1 MAKTSWVRTISAQ
14 TARRLALTRQRLA
27 GKTSKPNAD
36 GIFETVK
43 EIGCLQLDP
52 TNVVAPSHQL
62 VVFSRVGPYQPK
74 HLDTLLWQERRLF
87 ESWAHAASIVV
98 TDHYPIHHWI
108 IRRMAAG
115 KGYWHGFTASGD
127 RQAQRVLA
135 WMKANDALRRS
146 ILHQIRDRG
155 PLPSRAFED
164 QSTGA
169 WRSSGWNN
177 GRNVG
182 MMLFYLQRTGQ
193 LMVAGR
199 SGGQKLWDLPGRCL
213 PDWTPKT
220 RLGEPA
226 IVRWAAEI
234 SLRALGVAPAA
245 DIGDYFIRGKY
256 PNLAAALSS
265 LEKQGRI
272 VPVTVR
278 EGDQSWPGTWYVH
291 ADDLALLDRVEA
303 GTWTPRTTM
312 LSPFDNLIIQRKRA
326 SRMFGFDYTM
336 EIYVPVAKRRYGYYA
351 MPVLH
356 EDRLVARVDPAM
368 NRDTKRLSIRQV
380 SAEPGCEDISVARA
394 TQETIAGLATFLGA
408 SAIDYDGRVPPRWRR
423 TLTT

>member
-1 MAKTSWVRTISAQ
+1 MAGA
-14 TARRLALTRQRLA
+14 
-27 GKTSKPNAD
+27 TSKPTPD
-36 GIFETVK
+36 GILDVARDLGF
-43 EIGCLQLDP
+43 LQLDP
-52 TNVVAPSHQL
+52 TSVVAPSHQL

-74 HLDTLLWQERRLF
+74 HLETLLWDERRLF

-98 TDHYPIHHWI
+98 TEHYPIYRWI
-108 IRRMAAG
+108 MQRVATG
-115 KGYWHGFTASGD
+115 KGFWHGFSASGE

-146 ILHQIRDRG
+146 MLRQIRERG

-182 MMLFYLQRTGQ
+182 MMLFYLQMMGQ

-199 SGGQKLWDLPGRCL
+199 SGGQKLWDLPERSL
-213 PDWTPKT
+213 PPWTPKT

-234 SLRALGVAPAA
+234 SLRALGVASPADIREHFIRWKYVNLPAA
-245 DIGDYFIRGKY
+245 
-256 PNLAAALSS
+256 LEL

-272 VPVTVR
+272 LPVGIRDTD
-278 EGDQSWPGTWYVH
+278 GSWPGTWYVH
-291 ADDLALLDRVEA
+291 ADDLALLDRIEA
-303 GTWTPRTTM
+303 GGWRPRTTL
-312 LSPFDNLIIQRKRA
+312 LSPFDNLIIDRRRT

-336 EIYVPVAKRRYGYYA
+336 EIYVPAAKRRYGYFA

-368 NRDTKRLSIRQV
+368 NRDNKRLSIRRLTV
-380 SAEPGCEDISVARA
+380 ESGCEDLQVARA
-394 TQETIAGLATFLGA
+394 TRDAIAGLATFLGA
-408 SAIDYDGRVPPRWRR
+408 VAIDYDGDVPVRWRR
-423 TLTT
+423 ALNA

>member
-1 MAKTSWVRTISAQ
+1 MRTISAE
-14 TARRLALTRQRLA
+14 TARRLAITRQRLA
-27 GKTSKPNAD
+27 GATSKPTPD
-36 GIFETVK
+36 GILDVARDLGF
-43 EIGCLQLDP
+43 LQLDP
-52 TNVVAPSHQL
+52 TSVVAPSHQL

-74 HLDTLLWQERRLF
+74 HLETLLWDERRLF

-98 TDHYPIHHWI
+98 TEHYPIYRWI
-108 IRRMAAG
+108 MQRVATG
-115 KGYWHGFTASGD
+115 KGFWHGFSASGE

-135 WMKANDALRRS
+135 WIKANDALRRS
-146 ILHQIRDRG
+146 MLRQIRERG

-182 MMLFYLQRTGQ
+182 MMLFYLQMMGQ

-199 SGGQKLWDLPGRCL
+199 SGGQKLWDLPERSL
-213 PDWTPKT
+213 PPWTPKT

-234 SLRALGVAPAA
+234 SLRALGVASPTDIREHFIRWKYVNLPAA
-245 DIGDYFIRGKY
+245 
-256 PNLAAALSS
+256 LAL

-272 VPVTVR
+272 LPVGIRDTD
-278 EGDQSWPGTWYVH
+278 GSWPGTWYVH
-291 ADDLALLDRVEA
+291 ADDLALLDRIEA
-303 GTWTPRTTM
+303 GGWRPRTTL
-312 LSPFDNLIIQRKRA
+312 LSPFDNLIIDRRRT

-336 EIYVPVAKRRYGYYA
+336 EIYVPAAKRRYGYFA

-368 NRDTKRLSIRQV
+368 NRDNKRLSIRRLTV
-380 SAEPGCEDISVARA
+380 ESGCEDLQVARA
-394 TQETIAGLATFLGA
+394 TRDAIAGLATFLGA
-408 SAIDYDGRVPPRWRR
+408 VAIDYDGNVPVRWRR
-423 TLTT
+423 ALNA

>member
-1 MAKTSWVRTISAQ
+1 VRIISAT
-14 TARRLALTRQRLA
+14 TARRLAITRQRLA
-27 GKTSKPNAD
+27 GKTGNPTAE
-36 GIFETVK
+36 GIFDVIK
-43 EIGCLQLDP
+43 DLGFLQLDP

-62 VVFSRVGPYQPK
+62 VLFSRVGPYPGK
-74 HLDTLLWQERRLF
+74 HLETLLWEERRLF

-98 TDHYPIHHWI
+98 TEHYPIYHWMMQRI
-108 IRRMAAG
+108 ASG
-115 KGYWHGFTASGD
+115 KGFWHGFTASGE

-146 ILHQIRDRG
+146 MLRQIREHG

-177 GRNVG
+177 GRSVG
-182 MMLFYLQRTGQ
+182 MMLFYLQMMGP

-199 SGGQKLWDLPGRCL
+199 SGNQKLWDLSERCL
-213 PDWTPKT
+213 PAWTPKT

-234 SLRALGVAPAA
+234 SLRALGVATPAEIRDHFIRWKYVNLPAA
-245 DIGDYFIRGKY
+245 LG
-256 PNLAAALSS
+256 S

-272 VPVTVR
+272 VPVSVQDDDR
-278 EGDQSWPGTWYVH
+278 SWPGPWYVH
-291 ADDLALLDRVEA
+291 ADDLALLDQIEA
-303 GTWTPRTTM
+303 GTWSPRTTL
-312 LSPFDNLIIQRKRA
+312 LSPFDNLIINRKRT

-336 EIYVPVAKRRYGYYA
+336 EIYVPAAKRRYGYFA

-368 NRDTKRLSIRQV
+368 KRDIKRLSIGRV
-380 SAEPGCEDISVARA
+380 SVEPGCDDPQAARA
-394 TQETIAGLATFLGA
+394 TREAIAGLATFLGA
-408 SAIDYDGRVPPRWRR
+408 RGIDYDGEVPARWRR
-423 TLTT
+423 ALSA

>member
-1 MAKTSWVRTISAQ
+1 MRFISSE
-14 TARRLALTRQRLA
+14 TARRLAITRQRLA
-27 GKTSKPNAD
+27 GGTGKPAPD
-36 GIFETVK
+36 GIRDVARDLGF
-43 EIGCLQLDP
+43 LQLDP

-62 VVFSRVGPYQPK
+62 VVFSRVGPYPRK
-74 HLDTLLWQERRLF
+74 HLETLLWGERRLF
-87 ESWAHAASIVV
+87 ESWAHAASIGV
-98 TDHYPIHHWI
+98 TEHYPIYRWI
-108 IRRMAAG
+108 MQRIATGRG
-115 KGYWHGFTASGD
+115 FWHGFTASGE

-146 ILHQIRDRG
+146 MLRQIRERG

-182 MMLFYLQRTGQ
+182 MMLFYLQMMGQ

-199 SGGQKLWDLPGRCL
+199 SGGQKLWDLPERSL
-213 PDWTPKT
+213 PPWTPKT

-234 SLRALGVAPAA
+234 SLRALGVASPTDIREHFIRWKYVNLPAA
-245 DIGDYFIRGKY
+245 
-256 PNLAAALSS
+256 LAL

-272 VPVTVR
+272 LPVGIRDTD
-278 EGDQSWPGTWYVH
+278 GSWPGTWYVH
-291 ADDLALLDRVEA
+291 ADDLALLDRIEA
-303 GTWTPRTTM
+303 GGGRPRTTP
-312 LSPFDNLIIQRKRA
+312 LSPFDNLIIDRRRT

-336 EIYVPVAKRRYGYYA
+336 EIYVPAAKRRYGYFA

-368 NRDTKRLSIRQV
+368 NRDNKRLSIRRLTV
-380 SAEPGCEDISVARA
+380 EPGSDDPQMARA
-394 TQETIAGLATFLGA
+394 TREANARLATLPCA
-408 SAIDYDGRVPPRWRR
+408 TATDYDGHVPSRWRR
-423 TLTT
+423 ALSA

>member
-1 MAKTSWVRTISAQ
+1 M
-14 TARRLALTRQRLA
+14 TARRLAISRQRLA
-27 GKTSKPNAD
+27 GETGKSSAD
-36 GIFETVK
+36 GIFDVVK
-43 EIGCLQLDP
+43 DLGFLQLDP

-74 HLDTLLWQERRLF
+74 HLETLLWDERRLF

-98 TDHYPIHHWI
+98 TEHYPIYRWI
-108 IRRMAAG
+108 MHRVATG
-115 KGYWHGFTASGD
+115 KGFWHGFTASGE
-127 RQAQRVLA
+127 RQSQRVLA

-146 ILHQIRDRG
+146 MLRQIRERG

-164 QSTGA
+164 RSTGA

-182 MMLFYLQRTGQ
+182 MMLFYLQMMGQ

-199 SGGQKLWDLPGRCL
+199 SGGQKLWDLPERSL
-213 PDWTPKT
+213 PPWTPKT

-234 SLRALGVAPAA
+234 SLRALGVASPTDIREHFIRWKYVNLPAA
-245 DIGDYFIRGKY
+245 
-256 PNLAAALSS
+256 LAL

-272 VPVTVR
+272 LPVDIRDTD
-278 EGDQSWPGTWYVH
+278 GSWPGTWYLH
-291 ADDLALLDRVEA
+291 ADDLALLDRIEA
-303 GTWTPRTTM
+303 GGWQARTTL
-312 LSPFDNLIIQRKRA
+312 LSPFDNLIIDRRRT

-336 EIYVPVAKRRYGYYA
+336 EIYVPAAKRRYGYFA

-368 NRDTKRLSIRQV
+368 NRDNKRLSIRRLTV
-380 SAEPGCEDISVARA
+380 ESGCEDLQVARA
-394 TQETIAGLATFLGA
+394 TRDAIAGLATFLGA
-408 SAIDYDGRVPPRWRR
+408 VAIDYDGNVPVRWRR
-423 TLTT
+423 ALNA

>member
-1 MAKTSWVRTISAQ
+1 VRTISAE
-14 TARRLALTRQRLA
+14 TARRLAITRQRLA
-27 GKTSKPNAD
+27 GATSKPTPD
-36 GIFETVK
+36 GILDVARDLGF
-43 EIGCLQLDP
+43 LQLDP
-52 TNVVAPSHQL
+52 TSVVAPSHQL

-74 HLDTLLWQERRLF
+74 HLETLLWDERRLF

-98 TDHYPIHHWI
+98 TEHYPIYRWI
-108 IRRMAAG
+108 MQRVATG
-115 KGYWHGFTASGD
+115 KGFWHGFSASGE

-146 ILHQIRDRG
+146 MLRQIRERG

-182 MMLFYLQRTGQ
+182 MMLFYLQMMGQ

-199 SGGQKLWDLPGRCL
+199 SGGQKLWDLPERSL
-213 PDWTPKT
+213 PPWTPKT

-234 SLRALGVAPAA
+234 SLRALGVASPTDIREHFIRWKYVNLPAA
-245 DIGDYFIRGKY
+245 
-256 PNLAAALSS
+256 LAS

-272 VPVTVR
+272 LPVGIRDTD
-278 EGDQSWPGTWYVH
+278 GSWPGTWYVH
-291 ADDLALLDRVEA
+291 ADDLALLDRIEA
-303 GTWTPRTTM
+303 GGWRPRTTL
-312 LSPFDNLIIQRKRA
+312 LSPFDNLIIDRRRT

-336 EIYVPVAKRRYGYYA
+336 EIYVPAAKRRYGYFA

-368 NRDTKRLSIRQV
+368 NRDNKRLSIRRLTV
-380 SAEPGCEDISVARA
+380 ESGCEDLQVARA
-394 TQETIAGLATFLGA
+394 TRDAIAGLATFLGA
-408 SAIDYDGRVPPRWRR
+408 VAIDYDGNVPVRWRR
-423 TLTT
+423 ALNA